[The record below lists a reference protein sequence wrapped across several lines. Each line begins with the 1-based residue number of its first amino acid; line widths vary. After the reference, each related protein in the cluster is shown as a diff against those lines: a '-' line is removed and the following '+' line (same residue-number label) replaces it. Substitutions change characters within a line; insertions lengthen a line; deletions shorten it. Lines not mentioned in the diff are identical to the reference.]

1 MYMTPGGHVIRTTF
15 STFLKNYQT
24 RPLLPVAAEILADL
38 ETPVSTYFKT
48 TAGTYRFLLE
58 SVEQGAQRGRYSI
71 IGDRPLAI
79 LKSRN
84 GRTLFQNLVTRREET
99 SDGNPLDVLQSY
111 VKTYTTPGASVGP
124 FYEGG
129 FFGYLGYDSVRH
141 IERLPN
147 QALDDLQVPDFHL
160 FIPQRIIV
168 FDNLLNRLTILHF
181 ITPSGQ
187 AEQDYLQAIEELK
200 KVEWQILHGER
211 QNNPGSA
218 ADRKT
223 DSTTNMDRADFEAMV
238 AKAQSHIRRGDIF
251 QVVLSRRIQRQTSA
265 PAIDIYRALRVINPS
280 PYMFFMEMGSETLLG
295 SSPETLVKLEDGRVT
310 VKPIAGTRKRGA
322 NEKEDHQLMEELLAD
337 PKERAEHT
345 MLVDL
350 GRNDVGRVSA
360 YGTVKVEELM
370 AIEKYSHVIHIVS
383 TVTGELQA
391 GLDAID
397 VYRAAFPAGTVSGA
411 PKVRA
416 MEIIEEL
423 EPTRRGL
430 YAGAVG
436 YFAFN
441 GNMDVCIA
449 IRTIW
454 IRGQEAMIQTG
465 AGIVADSV
473 PVAEFEETENKARA
487 LMRAIEYAEGGLS

>member
-1 MYMTPGGHVIRTTF
+1 MIKTTF
-15 STFLKNYQT
+15 STFVQNYQSK
-24 RPLLPVAAEILADL
+24 PLVPVAAEILADL
-38 ETPVSTYFKT
+38 ETPVSTFFKT
-48 TAGTYRFLLE
+48 ATGSYRFLLE

-79 LKSRN
+79 IKSRQ
-84 GRTLFQNLVTRREET
+84 GRTVFQNLVERTEET
-99 SDGNPLDVLQSY
+99 FSENPLQVLQ
-111 VKTYTTPGASVGP
+111 TYIRKYTVAEAAAGP
-124 FYEGG
+124 FYDSG
-129 FFGYLGYDSVRH
+129 FFGYLGYDSIRH
-141 IERLPN
+141 IERLPEK
-147 QALDDLQVPDFHL
+147 AEDDLQVPDFHL

-181 ITPSGQ
+181 ISPTGQ
-187 AEQDYLQAIEELK
+187 AEQDYLHAIEELK

-211 QNNPGSA
+211 PTGACTTPEQQS
-218 ADRKT
+218 DT
-223 DSTTNMDRADFEAMV
+223 STNMNRDQFEEIV
-238 AKAQSHIRRGDIF
+238 RQAQAHIRRGDIF
-251 QVVLSRRIQRQTSA
+251 QVVLSRRIQRKTLA
-265 PAIDIYRALRVINPS
+265 PALDIYRALRVVNPS
-280 PYMFFMEMGSETLLG
+280 PYMFFIEMGSDILLG

-310 VKPIAGTRKRGA
+310 VKPIAGTRRRGSS
-322 NEKEDHQLMEELLAD
+322 EREDDQLIQELLAD

-350 GRNDVGRVSA
+350 GRNDIGRVCE
-360 YGTVKVEELM
+360 YGSVQVEELM

-383 TVTGELQA
+383 TVTGRLRP
-391 GLDAID
+391 GLDSVD

-416 MEIIEEL
+416 MEIIEDL

-436 YFAFN
+436 YFSFN

-473 PVAEFEETENKARA
+473 PASEYEETQNKARG
-487 LMRAIEYAEGGLS
+487 LLRAIEYAEEGLS